1 MKIVWIFLV
10 SLAVDQTLSL
20 IPTRQFEETKFEKY
34 LARARIIL
42 DRVPLIDG

>member
-10 SLAVDQTLSL
+10 SLAVDQTLSF
-20 IPTRQFEETKFEKY
+20 PTRQFEETKFEKY

>member
-10 SLAVDQTLSL
+10 CLAVDQTLSF
-20 IPTRQFEETKFEKY
+20 PTRQFEEKKFEKY
-34 LARARIIL
+34 LAHAIIIL